1 MLIGVRARGGRR
13 SRIPKH
19 SRLQGS
25 TRPEPLGLEPTPFP
39 RVPGSPV
46 LAQRARGSRSQS
58 ADAAAGASSKQT
70 LPAPPGAQLPG
81 PSRAGRGRT
90 VPRRQPAARPP
101 GPVPVPRRPLVS
113 PRSGR
118 PPPGADPLGAGSGQP
133 GSPHTSTCAPP
144 SARPA
149 SKSAPPL
156 VHALSLARARG
167 PRRCY
172 RDRRGSARCRRIVS
186 RLPYISSRALGSGT
200 RGRALR
206 DKPLLLLAPSQQ
218 STGGDSE
225 SPPHPCWLLSPAP
238 LVPIPHK

>member
-1 MLIGVRARGGRR
+1 MGYGPREGRR

-19 SRLQGS
+19 RRLQGS
-25 TRPEPLGLEPTPFP
+25 TPPEPLGLEPTPFP

-46 LAQRARGSRSQS
+46 LGQRARGSRSQS

-101 GPVPVPRRPLVS
+101 GPAPVPWRPLVS

-149 SKSAPPL
+149 FKRAPPTRALFPSL
-156 VHALSLARARG
+156 VHEAPDATGVGAGARDAGALFPGCLISRRA
-167 PRRCY
+167 P
-172 RDRRGSARCRRIVS
+172 
-186 RLPYISSRALGSGT
+186 
-200 RGRALR
+200 
-206 DKPLLLLAPSQQ
+206 
-218 STGGDSE
+218 
-225 SPPHPCWLLSPAP
+225 
-238 LVPIPHK
+238 